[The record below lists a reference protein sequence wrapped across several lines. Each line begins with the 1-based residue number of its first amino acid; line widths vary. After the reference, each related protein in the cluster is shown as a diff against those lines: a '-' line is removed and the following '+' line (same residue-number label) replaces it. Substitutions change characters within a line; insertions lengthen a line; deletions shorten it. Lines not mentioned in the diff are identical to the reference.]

1 MGALSWVTNDY
12 KSEKKKNEK
21 KTDEPGFYI
30 SQTCQTNKEKI
41 SSKTFQITTDYKS
54 RKIKIDKKNTMSLA
68 STFRNGAR
76 QGKHDGRL
84 IFADW

>member
-30 SQTCQTNKEKI
+30 SQTCQTNKEKT
-41 SSKTFQITTDYKS
+41 SSKTFQITSDYKS
-54 RKIKIDKKNTMSLA
+54 RKRKINKKNTMSLA
-68 STFRNGAR
+68 FTFRNAAR
-76 QGKHDGRL
+76 PEKNNGRL
-84 IFADW
+84 IFDE